1 MRIITHDDGRCL
13 TLRLVGELDH
23 AAAQT
28 VMPGIEDAVEE
39 YLPRR
44 CVLDLTGVSFMDS
57 SGIAVILKTD
67 RLLRQTGGALALSGV
82 PGQVRL
88 LPACTDCREN
98 NPLPLVLI
106 QLRIVFLVDL
116 LIRHSVPLLSALP
129 SRKPHTLLDDLH
141 SICECLCKSAVQ
153 ALAPVSG

>member
-67 RLLRQTGGALALSGV
+67 RLLRQTGGVLALSGV
-82 PGQVRL
+82 PGQVR
-88 LPACTDCREN
+88 R
-98 NPLPLVLI
+98 VLDVAG
-106 QLRIVFLVDL
+106 LTKIVPV
-116 LIRHSVPLLSALP
+116 
-129 SRKPHTLLDDLH
+129 LDDREKEWEQ
-141 SICECLCKSAVQ
+141 C
-153 ALAPVSG
+153 

>member
-13 TLRLVGELDH
+13 TLRLMGELDH

-44 CVLDLTGVSFMDS
+44 CVLDLSGVSFMDS

-67 RLLRQTGGALALSGV
+67 RLLRQTGGVLALSGV
-82 PGQVRL
+82 PGQVR
-88 LPACTDCREN
+88 R
-98 NPLPLVLI
+98 VLDVAG
-106 QLRIVFLVDL
+106 LTKIVPV
-116 LIRHSVPLLSALP
+116 
-129 SRKPHTLLDDLH
+129 LDDREKE
-141 SICECLCKSAVQ
+141 CEEC
-153 ALAPVSG
+153 

>member
-23 AAAQT
+23 AAAQA

-44 CVLDLTGVSFMDS
+44 CVLDLSGVSFMDS

-67 RLLRQTGGALALSGV
+67 RLLRQTGGVLALSGV
-82 PGQVRL
+82 PGQVR
-88 LPACTDCREN
+88 R
-98 NPLPLVLI
+98 VLDVAG
-106 QLRIVFLVDL
+106 LTKIVPV
-116 LIRHSVPLLSALP
+116 
-129 SRKPHTLLDDLH
+129 LDDREKE
-141 SICECLCKSAVQ
+141 CEQC
-153 ALAPVSG
+153 

>member
-23 AAAQT
+23 AAVQT

-67 RLLRQTGGALALSGV
+67 RLLRQTGGVLALSGV
-82 PGQVRL
+82 PGQVR
-88 LPACTDCREN
+88 R
-98 NPLPLVLI
+98 VLDVAG
-106 QLRIVFLVDL
+106 LTKIVPV
-116 LIRHSVPLLSALP
+116 
-129 SRKPHTLLDDLH
+129 LDDREKE
-141 SICECLCKSAVQ
+141 CEQC
-153 ALAPVSG
+153 

>member
-67 RLLRQTGGALALSGV
+67 RLLRQTGAALALSGV
-82 PGQVRL
+82 PGQVR
-88 LPACTDCREN
+88 R
-98 NPLPLVLI
+98 VLDVAG
-106 QLRIVFLVDL
+106 LTKIVPV
-116 LIRHSVPLLSALP
+116 
-129 SRKPHTLLDDLH
+129 LDDREKE
-141 SICECLCKSAVQ
+141 CEQC
-153 ALAPVSG
+153 

>member
-44 CVLDLTGVSFMDS
+44 CVLDLTGVNFMDS

-67 RLLRQTGGALALSGV
+67 RLLRQTGGVLALSGV
-82 PGQVRL
+82 PGQVR
-88 LPACTDCREN
+88 R
-98 NPLPLVLI
+98 VLDVAG
-106 QLRIVFLVDL
+106 LTKIVPV
-116 LIRHSVPLLSALP
+116 
-129 SRKPHTLLDDLH
+129 LDDREKE
-141 SICECLCKSAVQ
+141 CEQC
-153 ALAPVSG
+153 

>member
-1 MRIITHDDGRCL
+1 MRIITRDDGRCL

-67 RLLRQTGGALALSGV
+67 RLLRQTGGVLALSGV
-82 PGQVRL
+82 PGQVR
-88 LPACTDCREN
+88 R
-98 NPLPLVLI
+98 VLDVAG
-106 QLRIVFLVDL
+106 LTKIVPV
-116 LIRHSVPLLSALP
+116 
-129 SRKPHTLLDDLH
+129 LDDREKE
-141 SICECLCKSAVQ
+141 CEQC
-153 ALAPVSG
+153 

>member
-57 SGIAVILKTD
+57 SGIALILRSQQRMQLMEGSVVLRNVPEQARRVLD
-67 RLLRQTGGALALSGV
+67 AAGIGRLVS
-82 PGQVRL
+82 
-88 LPACTDCREN
+88 
-98 NPLPLVLI
+98 I
-106 QLRIVFLVDL
+106 Q
-116 LIRHSVPLLSALP
+116 
-129 SRKPHTLLDDLH
+129 
-141 SICECLCKSAVQ
+141 
-153 ALAPVSG
+153 

>member
-57 SGIAVILKTD
+57 SGIVVILKTD
-67 RLLRQTGGALALSGV
+67 PLLRADRAARWRSRACRGRCGG
-82 PGQVRL
+82 
-88 LPACTDCREN
+88 CWM
-98 NPLPLVLI
+98 
-106 QLRIVFLVDL
+106 LR
-116 LIRHSVPLLSALP
+116 
-129 SRKPHTLLDDLH
+129 
-141 SICECLCKSAVQ
+141 
-153 ALAPVSG
+153 G

>member
-67 RLLRQTGGALALSGV
+67 RLLRQTGGALALAAYSAEG
-82 PGQVRL
+82 GLKDGELDRL
-88 LPACTDCREN
+88 F
-98 NPLPLVLI
+98 
-106 QLRIVFLVDL
+106 LRMFFI
-116 LIRHSVPLLSALP
+116 
-129 SRKPHTLLDDLH
+129 
-141 SICECLCKSAVQ
+141 SAVGVV
-153 ALAPVSG
+153 ALSVLAYFGLYRWLL

>member
-82 PGQVRL
+82 PGQVR
-88 LPACTDCREN
+88 R
-98 NPLPLVLI
+98 VLDVAG
-106 QLRIVFLVDL
+106 LTKIVPV
-116 LIRHSVPLLSALP
+116 
-129 SRKPHTLLDDLH
+129 LDDRKRSVNSVDAKELH
-141 SICECLCKSAVQ
+141 EAG
-153 ALAPVSG
+153 VSGAQRERGLCARGGGGLCRPARPDAC

>member
-23 AAAQT
+23 AAART

-67 RLLRQTGGALALSGV
+67 RLLRQTGGVLALSGV
-82 PGQVRL
+82 PGQVR
-88 LPACTDCREN
+88 R
-98 NPLPLVLI
+98 VLDVAG
-106 QLRIVFLVDL
+106 LTKIVPV
-116 LIRHSVPLLSALP
+116 
-129 SRKPHTLLDDLH
+129 LDDREKE
-141 SICECLCKSAVQ
+141 CEQC
-153 ALAPVSG
+153 